1 MIERAKERF
10 PLIRPLLI
18 PLILYLGV
26 MAFSLNWIE
35 ANPVS
40 IWRFPV
46 ALALM
51 LPGVFIVLGVVRA
64 IRKLD
69 ELAHKILMEGI
80 AVSFVLTLVL
90 TLSLGLLG
98 MAGLRQPNAVYIG
111 LFMVV
116 MALLGKLLVSG
127 KYQ

>member
-1 MIERAKERF
+1 
-10 PLIRPLLI
+10 
-18 PLILYLGV
+18 
-26 MAFSLNWIE
+26 
-35 ANPVS
+35 
-40 IWRFPV
+40 
-46 ALALM
+46 M

-69 ELAHKILMEGI
+69 ELAQKILMEGI
-80 AVSFVLTLVL
+80 ANSFVLTLVL

-98 MAGLRQPNAVYIG
+98 MAGLRQPNAVYIS

>member
-1 MIERAKERF
+1 
-10 PLIRPLLI
+10 
-18 PLILYLGV
+18 
-26 MAFSLNWIE
+26 
-35 ANPVS
+35 
-40 IWRFPV
+40 
-46 ALALM
+46 M

-69 ELAHKILMEGI
+69 ELAQKILMEGI
-80 AVSFVLTLVL
+80 AISFVLTLVL

-98 MAGLRQPNAVYIG
+98 MAGLRQPNAVYIS

-116 MALLGKLLVSG
+116 IALLGKLLVSG